1 MILRSLE
8 KNAVGRPLFVFLRI
22 QLAFVFGLI
31 ALAALLAYLFP
42 AFFPAGLYG
51 GLLPGLLMSA
61 HQTAMATRES
71 FAGHFGRAPTQ
82 SEYWRFVLVSTAV
95 VSFILAGAAV
105 FVPGIVPHGEPDLP
119 LHFAA
124 ASLLCFTSVALG
136 YALRPRFLYRMW
148 LKQQTSPPARGR
160 DNGPAERL

>member
-8 KNAVGRPLFVFLRI
+8 KNAVARPLFVFLRI

-42 AFFPAGLYG
+42 VFFPAGPYG
-51 GLLPGLLMSA
+51 ALLTGSLLSA

-71 FAGHFGRAPTQ
+71 FARHFGRAPTQ

-105 FVPGIVPHGEPDLP
+105 FVPGISNREQGL
-119 LHFAA
+119 LLQTAA
-124 ASLLCFTSVALG
+124 ASLLYFTAVTFG
-136 YALRPRFLYRMW
+136 YSLRPRHLHRMW
-148 LKQQTSPPARGR
+148 LKQQASSPARGR
-160 DNGPAERL
+160 DSGPAERL